1 MANACEPW
9 TGSDPVK
16 TAVAELAVLG
26 GEPAFAQPL
35 HVGRPNVGDR
45 ESILAGIG
53 EALDERWLSNDGVKL
68 RAFER
73 RLSEL
78 LGGLHVV
85 ATCNATLGLQIAMRA
100 LGVEGE
106 VVLPALTFVA
116 SAHAVAWEGLAPV
129 FADVDPGTLC
139 MGPAEAAARVGPR
152 TGALLGVHLWG
163 RSSDVEG
170 LARLAREQEVPLLFD
185 AAHTLGSRRGVKPLA
200 AFGDA
205 AVLSFHATKIANSFE
220 GGAIVTADAE
230 LAERAAQMRNFG
242 FVDEDE
248 VVGLGTNAK
257 LSEAGAAM
265 GLASLE
271 ALDGFLAASRANYA
285 AYAEALAAIPG
296 VTLLPFDPPEEF
308 NCHYVTIDVDPAAA
322 GLGRDEVRAALVA
335 ENVLARR
342 YFYPG
347 CHRVPPYD
355 RQPQPPLPVTE
366 RVLDRCLSL
375 PTGTA
380 VEPQDATTVG
390 RLIELAISQPD
401 AVRGA
406 IES

>member
-1 MANACEPW
+1 M
-9 TGSDPVK
+9 K
-16 TAVAELAVLG
+16 TAVAELAALG
-26 GEPAFAQPL
+26 GEPAFAEPL

-45 ESILAGIG
+45 EAILAGIG
-53 EALDERWLSNDGVKL
+53 EALDERWLSNDGAKL

-73 RLSEL
+73 RLSER

-116 SAHAVAWEGLAPV
+116 SAHAVAWEGLKPV
-129 FADVDPGTLC
+129 FADVDPGSLC
-139 MGPAEAAARVGPR
+139 MGRAEAEARVGPE

-163 RSSDVEG
+163 RSGDVEG
-170 LARLAREQEVPLLFD
+170 LEEMARERGLPLLFD
-185 AAHTLGSRRGVKPLA
+185 AAHTLGCERDGRPLA

-220 GGAIVTADAE
+220 GGAIVTADRE
-230 LAERAAQMRNFG
+230 LAERAATMRNFG

-248 VVGLGTNAK
+248 IVGLGTNAK

-265 GLASLE
+265 GLASLDS
-271 ALDGFLAASRANYA
+271 LGGFLAASRANYA
-285 AYAEALAAIPG
+285 AYTEALADLPG
-296 VTLLPFDPPEEF
+296 VTLLPFDPPESF
-308 NCHYVTIDVDPAAA
+308 NCHYVVVDVDPAAA
-322 GLGRDEVRAALVA
+322 GLGRDELRAVLVA

-355 RQPQPPLPVTE
+355 RRPQLPLPVTE
-366 RVLDRCLSL
+366 NVLDRCLSL

-380 VEPQDATTVG
+380 VTPEDAATIGKLTK
-390 RLIELAISQPD
+390 LALSQPE
-401 AVRGA
+401 AVRAALGG
-406 IES
+406 

>member
-1 MANACEPW
+1 M
-9 TGSDPVK
+9 K

-26 GEPAFAQPL
+26 GPPAFAEPL

-45 ESILAGIG
+45 EAILTGIG
-53 EALDERWLSNDGVKL
+53 EALDERWLSNNGSKL
-68 RAFER
+68 EAFER
-73 RLSEL
+73 RLSER
-78 LGGLHVV
+78 LGGMHVV

-100 LGVEGE
+100 LGIQGE

-116 SAHAVAWEGLAPV
+116 TAHAVAWEGLTPV
-129 FADVDPGTLC
+129 FADVEPETLC
-139 MGPAEAAARVGPR
+139 LGATEAETRIGPE

-163 RSSDVEG
+163 RSGDVEG
-170 LARLAREQEVPLLFD
+170 LSALARERGLPLLFD
-185 AAHTLGSRRGVKPLA
+185 AAHTLGCERDGRPLA

-220 GGAIVTADAE
+220 GGAIVTGDRE
-230 LAERAAQMRNFG
+230 LAERAATMRNFG

-248 VVGLGTNAK
+248 IVGLGTNAK

-271 ALDGFLAASRANYA
+271 AMDGFLAASRRNYA
-285 AYAEALAAIPG
+285 AYGEALAGIPG
-296 VTLLPFDPPEEF
+296 LTLLPFDPPESS
-308 NCHYVTIDVDPAAA
+308 NCHYVVVDVDADA
-322 GLGRDEVRAALVA
+322 GLDRDQLRAVLVA

-355 RQPQPPLPVTE
+355 RRPQLPLPVTE
-366 RVLDRCLSL
+366 HVLARCLSL

-380 VEPQDATTVG
+380 VTPADAAAVG
-390 RLIELAISQPD
+390 DLIRLALYQPD
-401 AVRGA
+401 AVCGA
-406 IES
+406 LGE

>member
-1 MANACEPW
+1 MASACERW
-9 TGSDPVK
+9 AGSDSVK
-16 TAVAELAVLG
+16 TALAELAVLG
-26 GEPAFAQPL
+26 GPPAFAEPL
-35 HVGRPNVGDR
+35 HVGRPNIGDR
-45 ESILAGIG
+45 EAILAGIG
-53 EALDERWLSNDGVKL
+53 EALDERWLSNNGRKL
-68 RAFER
+68 EAFER
-73 RLSEL
+73 RLSER
-78 LGGLHVV
+78 LGGLHCI

-116 SAHAVAWEGLAPV
+116 TAHAVAWEGLTPV
-129 FADVDPGTLC
+129 FADVDPETLC
-139 MGPAEAAARVGPR
+139 LSATEAKARIGPE

-163 RSSDVEG
+163 RSADVEG
-170 LARLAREQEVPLLFD
+170 LSALARERGLPLLFD
-185 AAHTLGSRRGVKPLA
+185 AAHTLGGERDGRPLA

-220 GGAIVTADAE
+220 GGAIVTADRE
-230 LAERAAQMRNFG
+230 LAERAATMRNFG

-248 VVGLGTNAK
+248 IVGLGTNAK

-265 GLASLE
+265 GLASLD
-271 ALDGFLAASRANYA
+271 ALDGFLAASRRNYT
-285 AYAEALAAIPG
+285 AYAETLAGIPG
-296 VTLLPFDPPEEF
+296 VTLLPFDPPESS
-308 NCHYVTIDVDPAAA
+308 NCHYVVVDVDPGAA
-322 GLGRDEVRAALVA
+322 GLDRDQLRAVLVA

-355 RQPQPPLPVTE
+355 RSPQPSLPVTE

-380 VEPQDATTVG
+380 VTPEDAAAIGELT
-390 RLIELAISQPD
+390 RLALSQPD

-406 IES
+406 LGD

>member
-1 MANACEPW
+1 V
-9 TGSDPVK
+9 TPVK

-26 GEPAFAQPL
+26 GPPAFAEPL
-35 HVGRPNVGDR
+35 HVGRPNIGDR
-45 ESILAGIG
+45 EAILAGIG
-53 EALDERWLSNDGVKL
+53 EALDDRWLSNNGRKL
-68 RAFER
+68 EAFER
-73 RLSEL
+73 RLSEQ

-100 LGVEGE
+100 LGIEGE

-116 SAHAVAWEGLAPV
+116 TAHAVAWEGLTPV
-129 FADVDPGTLC
+129 FADVDPVTLC
-139 MGPAEAAARVGPR
+139 LGAAEAETRIGPE

-163 RSSDVEG
+163 RSADVEG
-170 LARLAREQEVPLLFD
+170 LSALARERGLPLLFD
-185 AAHTLGSRRGVKPLA
+185 AAHTLGSERDGRPLA

-220 GGAIVTADAE
+220 GGAIVTADRE
-230 LAERAAQMRNFG
+230 LAERAATMRNFG

-248 VVGLGTNAK
+248 IVGIGTNAK

-265 GLASLE
+265 GLASLD

-285 AYAEALAAIPG
+285 AYAEALAGVPG
-296 VTLLPFDPPEEF
+296 VTLLPFDPPASS
-308 NCHYVTIDVDPAAA
+308 NCHYVVVDVDPAAA
-322 GLGRDEVRAALVA
+322 GLGRDELRAALVA

-355 RQPQPPLPVTE
+355 RRPQPQLPVTDG
-366 RVLDRCLSL
+366 VLDRCLSL

-380 VEPQDATTVG
+380 VTPADAATIGALTK
-390 RLIELAISQPD
+390 LALSQPD

-406 IES
+406 LGG